1 MRRALAALLAVVS
14 VLAAACEPQE
24 KPARNPRAPVCPPP
38 PEPPL
43 QAIVVGTIGK
53 FHMVES
59 RYPISRLGDVMA
71 TFKPDL
77 VLLQVRVDPWR
88 QGDYEDASF
97 EMTYLAALAKNRA
110 MPVEPIDWFRE
121 QDLGAAP
128 PAVDPSDEVE
138 IAKREAEVLLQPK
151 LYTFEQANGVELEE
165 KVFLAENAEQ
175 RHRSGNG
182 PWTRRTAWIQHLA
195 TNAVIRH
202 NRPKKVLAF
211 VDVLDRP
218 GVDLAL
224 RGVGYEP
231 KDPVALVAKSNEV
244 MVSDLPPEVLSQY
257 KNQLGRVR
265 ERIEKTKG
273 AEKAFWQDRERVL
286 EVVVDKRATC
296 CVTQS
301 AIGVK

>member
-1 MRRALAALLAVVS
+1 MRRAFAALLFAALAV
-14 VLAAACEPQE
+14 AACDPD
-24 KPARNPRAPVCPPP
+24 KPPPKNPHAPVCPPP

-59 RYPISRLGDVMA
+59 RYPISKLGDVMA

-110 MPVEPIDWFRE
+110 LPVEPIDWYRE
-121 QDLGAAP
+121 HDLGAP
-128 PAVDPSDEVE
+128 LPAVDPSDEVE

-151 LYTFEQANGVELEE
+151 LYTFEQANSTELEE
-165 KVFLAENAEQ
+165 KVFLATNAEQ
-175 RHRSGNG
+175 RHRAGNG
-182 PWTRRTAWIQHLA
+182 PWSRRTAWIQHLA

-231 KDPVALVAKSNEV
+231 KDPVATVAKSNEV
-244 MVSDLPPEVLSQY
+244 MVADLPPEVLSQY